1 MSVTP
6 HPRLLRLAAL
16 WLGAALAS
24 LWFPAGL
31 PVLLAAAATL
41 ALLTVWDAELERRRP
56 APVLR
61 RRFPERVFLGRPF
74 AVEIEVRNP
83 GPARLDIDLEEAL
96 PADLAAG
103 EQPAASLRVAPGG
116 SERFRYAVTP
126 TRRGDRPLGELLTLS
141 RSPLGLLRRGR
152 RAGGDD
158 AFAVYPDTEAM
169 LRPEAVDPRWFVA
182 QLGLRPSR
190 RRGEGMDF
198 ESLRDYVPGDDPRH
212 LDWAASARRGRP
224 VVRRYRHEQNHLLL
238 LALDTSR
245 LMAGR
250 WAGRTKLDYAIDAA
264 LALAC
269 AALSAGDRV
278 AMVLFD
284 ASLRGFLPPLRHR
297 RGLGRCIEFVRREQP
312 RLVEANFAALLRGL
326 AARQRQRALLV
337 VLSDFV
343 EAEPEVM
350 ARPLAVL
357 GRRHRLLFAA
367 VRDPLF
373 DELDAARRGAPEDY
387 WRRIVL
393 DDLLREREVALARLR
408 RRGLAVLDV
417 PPEQLV
423 APVLNQYL
431 VLRYGEG
438 GL

>member
-1 MSVTP
+1 MSITP
-6 HPRLLRLAAL
+6 HPRLLRGAAL
-16 WLGAALAS
+16 WLACSLATLWLPAAL
-24 LWFPAGL
+24 PA
-31 PVLLAAAATL
+31 LLAAAAAL
-41 ALLTVWDAELERRRP
+41 AALCVWDARLELRRP

-61 RRFPERVFLGRPF
+61 RRLPERAFLGRPF
-74 AVEIEVRNP
+74 TVEVEIENP
-83 GPARLDIDLEEAL
+83 DSAALDVALEETL
-96 PADLAAG
+96 PADLVAQAPPG
-103 EQPAASLRVAPGG
+103 ASLRVAPGG
-116 SERFRYAVTP
+116 GARFRYPVVP
-126 TRRGDRPLGELLTLS
+126 TQRGDRPLGELLVLA

-152 RAGGDD
+152 RAGGGDVV
-158 AFAVYPDTEAM
+158 AVYPDTRAM

-182 QLGLRPSR
+182 QLGLRPAR

-198 ESLRDYVPGDDPRH
+198 ESLRDYVPGDDPRR
-212 LDWAASARRGRP
+212 LDWAATARRGRP

-250 WAGRTKLDYAIDAA
+250 WAGRTKLDYAVDAA

-278 AMVLFD
+278 AMVVFD
-284 ASLRGFLPPLRHR
+284 ASLRSFLPPLRHR
-297 RGLGRCIEFVRREQP
+297 HGLGRCIEFVRREQP

-326 AARQRQRALLV
+326 AARQRQRALVV

-350 ARPLAVL
+350 VRPLIVL

-367 VRDPLF
+367 LRDPLF
-373 DELDAARRGAPEDY
+373 DELEAERRGAPEDY

-393 DDLLREREVALARLR
+393 DDLLREREVALNQLKRT
-408 RRGLAVLDV
+408 GLSVLDV

-431 VLRYGEG
+431 RLRYGES